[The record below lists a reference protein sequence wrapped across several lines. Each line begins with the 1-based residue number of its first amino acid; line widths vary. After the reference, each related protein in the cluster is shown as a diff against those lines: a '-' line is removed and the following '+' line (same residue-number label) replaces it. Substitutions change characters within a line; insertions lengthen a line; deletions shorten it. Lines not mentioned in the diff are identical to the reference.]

1 MIGRATITL
10 LAAGQTLTMLMQSQ
24 GAPQTP
30 TFRTQANLVVVDVVV
45 QTGGKPVTGL
55 QPQDFQVLDNGVVQR
70 VEFIAPSVIPLDV
83 SLLVETNVWSNWSK
97 GEPLRFWDDVE
108 EVGKRLRPGDRLG
121 LTTFATVIHE
131 EFPLLAVPVTIPG
144 RPSRMTGFAR
154 PYDALIQAMIRPT
167 SPGRRH
173 LIMGMMRG
181 ADVMSV
187 ASPAQA
193 VEVAKRCDAVVYL
206 VLQGSRTGAS
216 PLLDEVAYSTGGD
229 VVNESGIARAF
240 DKVLASLNAGYLL
253 SYTPAGVGRDG
264 WHDITVTIVK
274 PGNHTVRARRGY
286 FAG

>member
-1 MIGRATITL
+1 MIGRAAITL
-10 LAAGQTLTMLMQSQ
+10 LTAGQALTTLLPSE
-24 GAPQTP
+24 GALQTP
-30 TFRTQANLVVVDVVV
+30 TFRTQANLVVVDVNVLN
-45 QTGGKPVTGL
+45 GGKPVTGL
-55 QPQDFQVLDNGVVQR
+55 QPNDFQVLDNGVVQR
-70 VEFIAPSVIPLDV
+70 VEFMAPSAIPLDV
-83 SLLVETNVWSNWSK
+83 SLLVETNVWSK
-97 GEPLRFWDDVE
+97 GESLRFWDDVE
-108 EVGKRLRPGDRLG
+108 AIGKRLRPGDRLG

-131 EFPLLAVPVTIPG
+131 EFPLLEVPVTIPG
-144 RPSRMTGFAR
+144 RPSRMTGYAR

-167 SPGRRH
+167 SAGRRH

-181 ADVMSV
+181 ADAMSV

-193 VEVAKRCDAVVYL
+193 VEVAKRCDAVIYL
-206 VLQGSRTGAS
+206 VLHGSRTGAS

-229 VVNESGIARAF
+229 VVTETGIVRAF

-264 WHDITVTIVK
+264 WHDIVVTVTK